1 MNMEDAHI
9 ADVDFDQGISLFAVF
24 DGHGGPEV
32 AKFCA
37 EYFGPELKKNE
48 NYKNKNYKKAL
59 EENFLK
65 MDEILVSDEGH
76 NILKKFKVEEDML
89 NSLAGCTANVVLI
102 T

>member
-1 MNMEDAHI
+1 MEDAHI
-9 ADVDFDQGISLFAVF
+9 TDINFDNGISLFAVF

-37 EYFGPELKKNE
+37 EYFGKELKSNT
-48 NYKNKNYKKAL
+48 NYQNKNYKKAL
-59 EENFLK
+59 EENFLR
-65 MDEILVSDEGH
+65 MDEILMSDEGH